1 MKTADFGLSR
11 SLAIM
16 QHRRPH
22 GESVGA
28 SKRVCSRPGTVAAPS
43 MTPVSMAVRASHVI
57 ANPCV
62 VLLLISRAKRRRQTC
77 CGAGR

>member
-1 MKTADFGLSR
+1 MKIADFGLSR

-28 SKRVCSRPGTVAAPS
+28 SKRVRSRPGTVAAPS
-43 MTPVSMAVRASHVI
+43 ITPASMAVCALHCSCR
-57 ANPCV
+57 PCV
-62 VLLLISRAKRRRQTC
+62 TPLLISHAKRRWPAC
-77 CGAGR
+77 CCAGW

>member
-1 MKTADFGLSR
+1 MDRVLIRHDDVSQEGVVKIADFGLSR

-28 SKRVCSRPGTVAAPS
+28 SKRVR
-43 MTPVSMAVRASHVI
+43 
-57 ANPCV
+57 
-62 VLLLISRAKRRRQTC
+62 C
-77 CGAGR
+77 CL

>member
-1 MKTADFGLSR
+1 MKIADFGLSR

-28 SKRVCSRPGTVAAPS
+28 SKRVCSRPGTVAAPFHDAS
-43 MTPVSMAVRASHVI
+43 LDGCVRI
-57 ANPCV
+57 A
-62 VLLLISRAKRRRQTC
+62 L
-77 CGAGR
+77 